1 MAQPQPLATS
11 TTPLSVSMH
20 VTALGMSWKWN
31 HEVFVSCDLHFSLP
45 VVSSGLIH
53 AVMSVRTSFLRP
65 NNSPLYVHVL
75 GVSIQPLIHW
85 LSCFTL
91 AAVNGA
97 AVSVGVQIAVRS
109 TFVSFGCIPGRIT
122 GAHAGSSVPT
132 LWKNHHTVV
141 FSNSTRIPASAHPL
155 PHVLFLFLFGLLIV
169 VML

>member
-65 NNSPLYVHVL
+65 NNSPLSVHVS

-85 LSCFTL
+85 LSCFTSWL
-91 AAVNGA
+91 LWMVLLW
-97 AVSVGVQIAVRS
+97 VWVYRS
-109 TFVSFGCIPGRIT
+109 LCGPLSFLLDVYPVELLGPMLVVLCLLCGRTTIPLSSAT
-122 GAHAGSSVPT
+122 VPGSQLLHT
-132 LWKNHHTVV
+132 LSRTYCSCFCLV
-141 FSNSTRIPASAHPL
+141 F
-155 PHVLFLFLFGLLIV
+155 
-169 VML
+169 